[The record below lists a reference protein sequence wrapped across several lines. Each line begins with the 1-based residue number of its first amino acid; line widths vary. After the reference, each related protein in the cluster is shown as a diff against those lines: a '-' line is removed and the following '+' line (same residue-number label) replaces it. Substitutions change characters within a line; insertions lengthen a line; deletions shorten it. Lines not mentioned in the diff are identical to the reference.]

1 MPIVA
6 RTNCDGIAL
15 LTWDQPGSPVNT
27 KTMAAQIEL
36 AQRLEAALADDTVV
50 GIVLASGKPGF
61 VAGGDL
67 RELQRVSDPAEA
79 TALVD
84 AVRSVMRRM
93 ETGGKP
99 VVAAING
106 AAMGGGV
113 ELAMACHARVAATDA
128 VLGLP
133 EVTLGLMPG
142 AGGTQ
147 RLPRLIGIGPA
158 LNLLTGGKPVSA
170 DEALALGLVDKVVAL
185 DGLLDAAVALARESR
200 PVQPWDQPD
209 VARQTVDPT
218 LFATARAECARR
230 SGLADIAEAAILDV
244 VEAGIAQPFDA
255 ALGIERQA
263 FAGLVVS
270 STAKNRIRLHFA
282 LNDAKA
288 IKSRP
293 AGVPPSSLR
302 SVAVVGG
309 GTMGAG
315 IAFTAA
321 ASGLDVTL
329 IEVSDAALARGLAAI
344 AKTGDRQVKAGRL
357 TSEARNAVLARV
369 RGQTGYAGLTEVDA
383 GIEAVVEVETV
394 KATVLQSL
402 SAAIRPGGPVA
413 SNTSTLPITR
423 LAGYC
428 ADPEVFIGAHFFG
441 PVERMPLVE
450 VICGARTSQATLAR
464 TLDLLKLLKKTPIVV
479 QDGLGFYTSRVVA
492 SYTGEAMTLLGEGI
506 RADQID
512 RVATEFGMVI
522 GPCAMNDMTG
532 LPLLIDI
539 FSSVRSDE
547 TRVSNRGN
555 RAVEVLQALVGAGR
569 TGRRDGA
576 GIYDYAE
583 GKPAPW
589 EGLASLFPRPGA
601 RLPDAEVRKR
611 LMHAQA
617 LETVRAME
625 EGIVA
630 KPTDADVGSVLGWMF
645 PRGFGG
651 VLSYVDTIGARRF
664 VAECDALV
672 ATYGGRFKAPRL
684 LRDMAARDGRFHA
697 L

>member
-6 RTNCDGIAL
+6 RNDRDGIAV
-15 LTWDQPGSPVNT
+15 LTWDQPGAPVNT
-27 KTMAAQIEL
+27 KTRAAQEEL
-36 AQRLEAALADDTVV
+36 AQQLEAALADDSVV
-50 GIVLASGKPGF
+50 GIVLASGKRGF

-67 RELQRVSDPAEA
+67 RDLQRVTDPAEA
-79 TALVD
+79 TALVKG
-84 AVRSVMRRM
+84 VRAVMRRM
-93 ETGGKP
+93 EKGGKP

-113 ELAMACHARVAATDA
+113 ELALACHARVAASDA
-128 VLGLP
+128 LLGLP

-147 RLPRLIGIGPA
+147 RLPRLIGVGPA
-158 LNLLTGGKPVSA
+158 LDLLTGGKPVDA
-170 DEALALGLVDKVVAL
+170 VAALEMGLVDRVVPR
-185 DGLLDAAVALARESR
+185 DDLLDAAIALARATR
-200 PVQPWDQPD
+200 PVQPWDRVGAKPQAAD
-209 VARQTVDPT
+209 AA
-218 LFATARAECARR
+218 LFAKARAQCARR
-230 SGLADIAEAAILDV
+230 SGIADIAEAAILDV
-244 VEAGIAQPFDA
+244 IETGFAQPFEA
-255 ALGIERQA
+255 ALETERRA

-270 STAKNRIRLHFA
+270 PTAKNRIRLHFA
-282 LNDAKA
+282 LNDARA
-288 IKSRP
+288 IKGRP
-293 AGVPPSSLR
+293 QGEPLYHLR

-309 GTMGAG
+309 GTMGGG

-321 ASGLDVTL
+321 AAGLAVTL
-329 IEVSDAALARGLAAI
+329 IEVGDEALARGLAAI
-344 AKTGDRQVKAGRL
+344 AKTGERQVKAGRM
-357 TSEARNAVLARV
+357 TPADRDAVLARIK
-369 RGQTGYAGLTEVDA
+369 GQRGYAGLAEVDA
-383 GIEAVVEVETV
+383 GIEAVVEVEAV
-394 KATVLQSL
+394 KAAVLQQL

-413 SNTSTLPITR
+413 SNTSTLPITT

-428 ADPEVFIGAHFFG
+428 ADPEAFIGAHFFG

-450 VICGARTSQATLAR
+450 VICGAQTSQATLAR
-464 TLDLLKLLKKTPIVV
+464 MLDLLKLLRKTPIVV

-492 SYTGEAMTLLGEGI
+492 SYTGEAMTLLGEGVS
-506 RADQID
+506 AGQID

-539 FSSVRSDE
+539 FSSVRSDD

-555 RAVEVLQALVGAGR
+555 RAVEVLQALVEAGR

-583 GKPAPW
+583 GKLVSW
-589 EGLASLFPRPGA
+589 GGLAALFPRQGTA
-601 RLPDAEVRKR
+601 MPDAEIRKR

-625 EGIVA
+625 EGILA
-630 KPTDADVGSVLGWMF
+630 NATDADVGSVLGWMF

-664 VAECDALV
+664 VAECDAL
-672 ATYGGRFKAPRL
+672 AAAYGGRFEAPQS

>member
-6 RTNCDGIAL
+6 RTDRDGIAVL
-15 LTWDQPGSPVNT
+15 NWDQPGAPVNT
-27 KTMAAQIEL
+27 KSKAAQEEL
-36 AQRLEAALADDTVV
+36 AQQLDAALADDRVV
-50 GIVLASGKPGF
+50 GIVLASGKRGF

-67 RELQRVSDPAEA
+67 RELQRVTEPAGA
-79 TALVD
+79 LALVD
-84 AVRSVMRRM
+84 AVRAVMRRM

-113 ELAMACHARVAATDA
+113 ELALACHARVAATDA
-128 VLGLP
+128 LLGLP

-147 RLPRLIGIGPA
+147 RLPRLIGTGPA
-158 LNLLTGGKPVSA
+158 LELLTGGKPVNA
-170 DEALALGLVDKVVAL
+170 GAALALGLVDRVVPQ
-185 DGLLDAAVALARESR
+185 DGLLDAAVALAREAGA
-200 PVQPWDQPD
+200 VQPWDWVGAPSLP
-209 VARQTVDPT
+209 VDPALLT
-218 LFATARAECARR
+218 KARAQCANR
-230 SGLADIAEAAILDV
+230 SGLADIAEATILDV
-244 VEAGIAQPFDA
+244 VETGLTQPFDK
-255 ALGIERQA
+255 ALDTERQA

-270 STAKNRIRLHFA
+270 PAAKNRIRLHFA
-282 LNDAKA
+282 LNDARA
-288 IKSRP
+288 IKGRP
-293 AGVPPSSLR
+293 QGEPPYPLR

-309 GTMGAG
+309 GTMGGG

-321 ASGLDVTL
+321 AAGLEVVL
-329 IEVSDAALARGLAAI
+329 IEVNDAALARGLAAI
-344 AKTGDRQVKAGRL
+344 TRTGERQVKAGRM
-357 TSEARNAVLARV
+357 TAEARDALMARV
-369 RGQTGYAGLTEVDA
+369 RGQTGYDGLAEVDA
-383 GIEAVVEVETV
+383 GIEAVVEVEGV
-394 KATVLQSL
+394 KAAVLEQL
-402 SAAIRPGGPVA
+402 GAAIRPGAPVA
-413 SNTSTLPITR
+413 SNTSTLPITS
-423 LAGYC
+423 LAQYC
-428 ADPEVFIGAHFFG
+428 PDPEAFIGAHFFG

-464 TLDLLKLLKKTPIVV
+464 TLDLLKLLKKSPIVV
-479 QDGLGFYTSRVVA
+479 QDGLGFFTSRVVA
-492 SYTGEAMTLLGEGI
+492 SYTGEAMTLLGEGVS
-506 RADQID
+506 ATQID
-512 RVATEFGMVI
+512 RVATDFGMVI

-555 RAVEVLQALVGAGR
+555 RAVEVLQSLVAAGR

-576 GIYDYAE
+576 GIYDYVD
-583 GKPAPW
+583 GKQVAW
-589 EGLASLFPRPGA
+589 DGLADLFPRKGA
-601 RLPDAEVRKR
+601 ALPDSEIRQR

-617 LETVRAME
+617 LETVRAMA

-630 KPTDADVGSVLGWMF
+630 SATDADVGSVLGWMF

-651 VLSYVDTIGARRF
+651 VLSYVDTIGARQF

-672 ATYGGRFKAPRL
+672 ATCGGRFEAPAL